1 MMMLM
6 LMLMFTMLRKTL
18 TAHVGWVSC
27 WFSPLVRE
35 FSLRVLLFSFLR
47 IKKPTYPNSNSI
59 WNARTRLKEFLRTPK
74 CSVGEQITRNCNL
87 QFFNTSTNDNGNT
100 NNNSCDNDTDNDN
113 GDNSHNNNKN
123 TTTTTTTTT
132 NNNNNSNLGTAHILT
147 KILLAKCTINY
158 EGLWFC
164 SARCLRKTTTIR
176 QQLPHPGWHPAVLV
190 KTRVCV
196 GCSVPR
202 AHKWS
207 RALLFKDFQE
217 RQGKI
222 TK

>member
-1 MMMLM
+1 
-6 LMLMFTMLRKTL
+6 MLR
-18 TAHVGWVSC
+18 G
-27 WFSPLVRE
+27 
-35 FSLRVLLFSFLR
+35 
-47 IKKPTYPNSNSI
+47 
-59 WNARTRLKEFLRTPK
+59 RT
-74 CSVGEQITRNCNL
+74 ITRNCNL

-100 NNNSCDNDTDNDN
+100 KNNSSDNDTDNDN

-123 TTTTTTTTT
+123 TTTTTTTN

-196 GCSVPR
+196 GCSVLR

>member
-1 MMMLM
+1 M
-6 LMLMFTMLRKTL
+6 
-18 TAHVGWVSC
+18 
-27 WFSPLVRE
+27 
-35 FSLRVLLFSFLR
+35 
-47 IKKPTYPNSNSI
+47 
-59 WNARTRLKEFLRTPK
+59 
-74 CSVGEQITRNCNL
+74 GEQITRNCNL

-100 NNNSCDNDTDNDN
+100 NNNSSDNDTDNDN

-132 NNNNNSNLGTAHILT
+132 TNNNNSNLGTAHILT